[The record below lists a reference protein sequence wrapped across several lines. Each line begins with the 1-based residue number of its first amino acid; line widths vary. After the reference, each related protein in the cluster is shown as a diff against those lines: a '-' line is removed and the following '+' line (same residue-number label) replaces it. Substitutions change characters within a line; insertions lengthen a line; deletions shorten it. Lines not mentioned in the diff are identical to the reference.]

1 MIEVL
6 LEAERALSHGLVDR
20 AEQLYRQVSERD
32 PRSSIALVGL
42 ARVALERDDALGAYL
57 HARKALAIDPEN
69 PAASHLVMRMAEVL
83 AGRGEAVPGGH
94 EPAATEQPRA
104 ADEPRADF
112 QPPVVA
118 EPAAPPARGEAASG
132 AEPPASPEA
141 SAAEP
146 PRSGY
151 RPPTPTSR
159 SRPGLIG
166 RLLGRRRR

>member
-57 HARKALAIDPEN
+57 HARKAQAIDPEN
-69 PAASHLVMRMAEVL
+69 PAANHLVMRMSEVL
-83 AGRGEAVPGGH
+83 AGRGEAVPDGDSAAATQAVQAAAAG
-94 EPAATEQPRA
+94 PPPGAAATE
-104 ADEPRADF
+104 
-112 QPPVVA
+112 PPVPDA
-118 EPAAPPARGEAASG
+118 GPATPEPDV
-132 AEPPASPEA
+132 
-141 SAAEP
+141 AAEP

-151 RPPTPTSR
+151 RPPTTTPR
-159 SRPGLIG
+159 SRPGIIG

>member
-42 ARVALERDDALGAYL
+42 ARVALERDDALAAYL
-57 HARKALAIDPEN
+57 HARKAQAIDPEN
-69 PAASHLVMRMAEVL
+69 PAANHLVMRMAEVL
-83 AGRGEAVPGGH
+83 AGRGEAVPEVDEPLASAPSVDPVAAPEPTAP
-94 EPAATEQPRA
+94 EPAS
-104 ADEPRADF
+104 
-112 QPPVVA
+112 A
-118 EPAAPPARGEAASG
+118 ES
-132 AEPPASPEA
+132 
-141 SAAEP
+141 

-151 RPPTPTSR
+151 RPSTPTSR

>member
-20 AEQLYRQVSERD
+20 AEQLYRQVAERD

-42 ARVALERDDALGAYL
+42 ARVALERDDALAAYL

-69 PAASHLVMRMAEVL
+69 PAAGHLVMRMAEVL
-83 AGRGEAVPGGH
+83 GGRGEALPEEEAADAQAPGAASEATTPSDPSSAPPW
-94 EPAATEQPRA
+94 EPAS
-104 ADEPRADF
+104 
-112 QPPVVA
+112 
-118 EPAAPPARGEAASG
+118 AR
-132 AEPPASPEA
+132 SP
-141 SAAEP
+141 EP
-146 PRSGY
+146 PRSAY
-151 RPPTPTSR
+151 RPPTSP

>member
-57 HARKALAIDPEN
+57 HARKAHAIDPEN
-69 PAASHLVMRMAEVL
+69 PAANHLVMRMAEVL
-83 AGRGEAVPGGH
+83 AGRGEAVPDAGEPLAAASSVDAVAASLDAVAGP
-94 EPAATEQPRA
+94 EPAA
-104 ADEPRADF
+104 
-112 QPPVVA
+112 
-118 EPAAPPARGEAASG
+118 AAS
-132 AEPPASPEA
+132 S
-141 SAAEP
+141 SLEP

-151 RPPTPTSR
+151 RPPTPASR
-159 SRPGLIG
+159 SRPGLLG

>member
-20 AEQLYRQVSERD
+20 AEQLYRQVAERD

-57 HARKALAIDPEN
+57 HARKAHAIDPEN
-69 PAASHLVMRMAEVL
+69 PAANHLVMRMAEVL
-83 AGRGEAVPGGH
+83 AGRGEAVPD
-94 EPAATEQPRA
+94 
-104 ADEPRADF
+104 ADEPLA
-112 QPPVVA
+112 
-118 EPAAPPARGEAASG
+118 AAPPLDAPPSAEAVAGPEPSS
-132 AEPPASPEA
+132 AESRSP
-141 SAAEP
+141 EP

-166 RLLGRRRR
+166 RLFGRRRR

>member
-57 HARKALAIDPEN
+57 HARKAHAIDPEN
-69 PAASHLVMRMAEVL
+69 PAANHLVMRMAEVL
-83 AGRGEAVPGGH
+83 AGRGEAVPDAGEPLAAASSVDAVDAVAVSLDAVAGP
-94 EPAATEQPRA
+94 EPAA
-104 ADEPRADF
+104 
-112 QPPVVA
+112 
-118 EPAAPPARGEAASG
+118 AAPS
-132 AEPPASPEA
+132 SP
-141 SAAEP
+141 EP

-151 RPPTPTSR
+151 RPPTPGSR